1 MKLLAF
7 SIFDA
12 AAEAFLPPMF
22 MDTKGMAIRSFAD
35 AVNQEDSAFGRH
47 AGDYTLFYIGSF
59 DQLTGSFEGMVPDS
73 MGNALQFVVKPF
85 DAQVA
90 LEA

>member
-1 MKLLAF
+1 MLLAF

-35 AVNQEDSAFGRH
+35 AVNQEGTPFCLH
-47 AGDYTLFYIGSF
+47 AADYTLFHVGTF
-59 DQLTGSFEGMVPDS
+59 DQSTGELRSVTPDS
-73 MGNALQFVVKPF
+73 MGNALRFVVSPV
-85 DAQVA
+85 DAPMA